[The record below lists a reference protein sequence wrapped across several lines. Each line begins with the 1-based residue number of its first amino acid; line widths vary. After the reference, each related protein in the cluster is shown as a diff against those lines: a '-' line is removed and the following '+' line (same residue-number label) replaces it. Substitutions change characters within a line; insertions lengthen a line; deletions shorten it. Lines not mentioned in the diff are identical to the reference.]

1 MTKSKSQILSVFFTL
16 LISSSVFSQGTINGV
31 DIKSMGAAMDK
42 FSQALQTVNFFYMDT
57 VNDNKLAEDAIVG
70 MLEKLDPHSVYVTP
84 KELKEFNEPLSG
96 NFEGVGIQFNILE
109 DTITVISPIAGGPS
123 DRVGIL
129 SGDRIV
135 RIDDENVAGIKIK
148 NEQVMKRLRGNKGT
162 QVRVGILRR
171 GVKDVLDFTITRDKI
186 PLYSVDASYLVKPG
200 IGYIKL
206 SRFAQTS
213 TEEVRKG
220 ISNLKS
226 LGAKDLILDLQDNGG
241 GYLNTAYELADDFLS
256 ADKLIVYTNG
266 VHAPRKDYTST
277 SAGMFEKGRLVVLV
291 DEGSASA
298 SEILSGA
305 VQDWDRG
312 LVIGRRTFGKGLVQ
326 NQFPLQDG
334 SALRLTIAQYF
345 TPTGRCIQRPYGK
358 GTEAYYKDLYNR
370 YKHGELSNADSIK
383 FPDSLKYKTPNGRT
397 VYGGGGIMPD
407 VFIPLDTTFN
417 SKYFTDIAR
426 KGILNQFVLSYV
438 DRNRKQ
444 MLSQYPNF
452 EVFKAQFQVTDGL
465 VGDLVA
471 AAEKAGVKPD
481 TEGLKTS
488 DKVVRTQ
495 LKAFMARD
503 LFKNE
508 NFYEVIN
515 ELNDPLQRALKAL
528 DSGEEFKRLKLQE

>member
-1 MTKSKSQILSVFFTL
+1 MVKLKSQILSVISTL
-16 LISSSVFSQGTINGV
+16 LLASSAFPQGTINGV

-57 VNDNKLAEDAIVG
+57 VNDNKLVEDAIVG

-171 GVKDVLDFTITRDKI
+171 AVKGILDFTITRDKI

-200 IGYIKL
+200 IGYVKL

-213 TEEVRKG
+213 TEEVRKA
-220 ISNLKS
+220 ITTLKAA
-226 LGAKDLILDLQDNGG
+226 GAKDIILDLQDNGG
-241 GYLNTAYELADDFLS
+241 GYLNTAYELADDFLPS
-256 ADKLIVYTNG
+256 GKLIVYTKG
-266 VHAPRKDYTST
+266 THSPRKDYTST

-383 FPDSLKYKTPNGRT
+383 FPDSLKYRTPNGRT

-407 VFIPLDTTFN
+407 IFIPLDTTFS
-417 SKYFTDIAR
+417 SKYLTDIAR
-426 KGILNQFVLSYV
+426 KGVLNQFVLSHV

-444 MLSQYPNF
+444 ML
-452 EVFKAQFQVTDGL
+452 AQFPSFEAFKSQFQITDGL
-465 VGDLVA
+465 LGELVS

-481 TEGLKTS
+481 LDGLKTS
-488 DKVVRTQ
+488 DKVIRAQ

-515 ELNDPLQRALKAL
+515 ELNDPLQRALKVL
-528 DSGEEFKRLKLQE
+528 ESGEDFKRYKLQD